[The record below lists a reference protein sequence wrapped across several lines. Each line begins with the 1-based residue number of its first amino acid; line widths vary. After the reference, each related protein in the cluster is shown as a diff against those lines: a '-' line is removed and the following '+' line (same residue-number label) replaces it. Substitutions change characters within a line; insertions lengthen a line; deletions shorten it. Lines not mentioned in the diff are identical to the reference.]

1 MTQEEL
7 EVAVNRLIAEANAD
21 SEEAKK
27 KYDAAVLDAKF
38 TALENRMWRSDMLEE
53 QLASLEAEYESVV
66 LRIQT
71 ELDKSLDALYAENEQ
86 GGGGTPPSGADEAPY
101 EVDYS
106 LSMRDRYVVVKNYY
120 LSLPD
125 KAQALA
131 ACQADTVAAD
141 YLGDYYDYLIQ
152 LLVMI
157 Q

>member
-53 QLASLEAEYESVV
+53 QLASLVAEYESVV

-71 ELDKSLDALYAENEQ
+71 ELDESLDALYAENEQ
-86 GGGGTPPSGADEAPY
+86 GGGGTLPCPAAPAESGIGASWACSPGFERFA
-101 EVDYS
+101 
-106 LSMRDRYVVVKNYY
+106 VVQHI
-120 LSLPD
+120 P
-125 KAQALA
+125 
-131 ACQADTVAAD
+131 C
-141 YLGDYYDYLIQ
+141 
-152 LLVMI
+152 
-157 Q
+157 